1 MAFQFRKRI
10 RLGRN
15 GWINLSK
22 GGASGSVGF
31 GPFTYNSRGRRSV
44 RLGNGMSYRSGGAG
58 CTVVALGILAL
69 GATGVLAVVA

>member
-22 GGASGSVGF
+22 SGASGSVGI
-31 GPFTYNSRGRRSV
+31 GPFTFNSRGRRSV
-44 RLGNGMSYRSGGAG
+44 RLGNGMSYRSSGAG
-58 CTVVALGILAL
+58 CAVMTLGLLVV
-69 GATGVLAVVA
+69 GATGVLVLVA